1 MLMWRLG
8 VCFLFLVHCILA
20 ETPEAKDEEQIRR
33 VITQYL
39 EGVAQA
45 DPVKV
50 ASVTTG
56 NAMGQSPGGT
66 VVTRL
71 AVRARTSSRPRA
83 TLIRRVVFLNPSTA
97 VALGIWRDFTPAP
110 FGTGTVEYTLVR
122 EQGSWRIAHRHDA
135 FLPESHYQVASA
147 MTAQAE
153 STQSGLSAEKRDR
166 WQSLFDGKTMNG
178 WTGTDSEAEVAAS
191 WRIENNCLVTVP
203 GGGRSSLITT
213 QQYLFFELRFEWLA
227 SAKANSGVKYRLL
240 GFDRLGGLSREPLG
254 FEYQVADDEG
264 DPGARIDP
272 KQRSGALYG
281 LTAMERSLSRP
292 IGEWNQSRILVLPDH
307 VEHWLNGQLTASY
320 ATDLPFASAIVL
332 QHHTTEVRFRNIGIR
347 SISSS
352 IAAR

>member
-1 MLMWRLG
+1 MLIWRLG
-8 VCFLFLVHCILA
+8 VCFLVLVHCILA

-39 EGVAQA
+39 EGVAQT

-50 ASVTTG
+50 AAVTTG
-56 NAMGQSPGGT
+56 TAMVQSAGGT
-66 VVTRL
+66 VLTRL
-71 AVRARTSSRPRA
+71 ADRARTSSKPRA
-83 TLIRRVVFLNPSTA
+83 TLIRRVVVLNPSTA

-122 EQGSWRIAHRHDA
+122 EQGYWRIAHRHDA
-135 FLPESHYQVASA
+135 FLPEPRQVASP
-147 MTAQAE
+147 MTAQVE
-153 STQSGLSAEKRDR
+153 RMQSDTSAEEHDR

-178 WTGTDSEAEVAAS
+178 WIGTDSEAEVGAS
-191 WRIENNCLVTVP
+191 WRVENNCFVTVP

-227 SAKANSGVKYRLL
+227 AAKANSGVKYRLL

-281 LTAMERSLSRP
+281 LTAVDRSFSKP
-292 IGEWNQSRILVLPDH
+292 IGEWNQSRILVLPTH

-332 QHHTTEVRFRNIGIR
+332 QHHTTEVRFRNISIR
-347 SISSS
+347 RISTSS
-352 IAAR
+352 APR